1 MPVGLGV
8 DIVEIERMERVL
20 ARTSSFVS
28 KVFTDEER
36 AYCES
41 KGNAAA
47 RFAARFAAKEAVCK
61 ALGTGILACGIGM
74 KDVSV
79 GRGDDG
85 RPRVVLMR
93 RAAELAQ
100 AQGVQEVV
108 LSLSHTREVAVANAV
123 AVTQDVRPQVDDV
136 PDPAREMQASFR
148 EARSVIDEL
157 ERLQDGIMDILDS
170 DTPSQEQTASAPASG
185 DAMGE

>member
-61 ALGTGILACGIGM
+61 ALGTGILAYGIGM
-74 KDVSV
+74 KDVEVSHDR
-79 GRGDDG
+79 RGK
-85 RPRVVLMR
+85 PVVVLHG

-100 AQGVQEVV
+100 EQGITDIPLSISYTHAVV
-108 LSLSHTREVAVANAV
+108 VANAV
-123 AVTQDVRPQVDDV
+123 AITKAAEEDKERRRDVK
-136 PDPAREMQASFR
+136 AELASRFK
-148 EARSVIDEL
+148 EARSMLDEL
-157 ERLQDGIMDILDS
+157 GSE
-170 DTPSQEQTASAPASG
+170 TAEAIEGCDRA
-185 DAMGE
+185 

>member
-1 MPVGLGV
+1 MSVGLGV

-74 KDVSV
+74 KDVEVSHDR
-79 GRGDDG
+79 RGK
-85 RPRVVLMR
+85 PVVVLHG

-100 AQGVQEVV
+100 EQGITDIPLSISYTHAVV
-108 LSLSHTREVAVANAV
+108 VANAV
-123 AVTQDVRPQVDDV
+123 AITKAAEEDKERRRDVK
-136 PDPAREMQASFR
+136 AELASRFK
-148 EARSVIDEL
+148 EARSMLDEL
-157 ERLQDGIMDILDS
+157 GSE
-170 DTPSQEQTASAPASG
+170 TAEAIEGCDRA
-185 DAMGE
+185 